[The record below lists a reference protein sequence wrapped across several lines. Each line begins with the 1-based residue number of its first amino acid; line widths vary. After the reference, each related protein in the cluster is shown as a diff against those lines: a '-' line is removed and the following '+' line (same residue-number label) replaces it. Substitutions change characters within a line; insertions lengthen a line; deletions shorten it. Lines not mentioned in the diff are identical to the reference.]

1 MNDVDRLTDRQF
13 YKGDPLLVLL
23 RDRLRLEDGW
33 IIAGSALLTAAAVFG
48 VPALFGIHANL
59 PQLIVGLLETFLII
73 PLGLLI
79 YLSLPNVFD
88 DVFNALRDNHLIG
101 GRREEVA
108 GPESYAALLKAL
120 VFQANR
126 RVWVVGA
133 LGLPAVYWIYR
144 LGTHVS
150 GDTTAVGSPE
160 AQLAQRL
167 AVLIAYSP
175 GLYSVFFS
183 VVRLLIALVFTV
195 RLFRSF
201 TIQVN
206 PLHPDGSGGL
216 AVIGRLLLVSVLIA
230 TAIGATAVVMS
241 LLQLSSGLNPL
252 WRMETLLLGAIYVLL
267 TPLLLFGWLWTP
279 HRAMQE
285 ARDRVLKSLADEFR
299 QSIQRTMPSAQ
310 DDAAG
315 VKAGTERLDEIKR
328 RYDFLRDSFPVWP
341 IQGFV
346 SRGLVATSI
355 LPFLSTVI
363 SGLIP
368 SVQEALQRLFKGP

>member
-1 MNDVDRLTDRQF
+1 
-13 YKGDPLLVLL
+13 
-23 RDRLRLEDGW
+23 
-33 IIAGSALLTAAAVFG
+33 
-48 VPALFGIHANL
+48 
-59 PQLIVGLLETFLII
+59 
-73 PLGLLI
+73 
-79 YLSLPNVFD
+79 
-88 DVFNALRDNHLIG
+88 
-101 GRREEVA
+101 
-108 GPESYAALLKAL
+108 
-120 VFQANR
+120 
-126 RVWVVGA
+126 
-133 LGLPAVYWIYR
+133 
-144 LGTHVS
+144 
-150 GDTTAVGSPE
+150 
-160 AQLAQRL
+160 
-167 AVLIAYSP
+167 
-175 GLYSVFFS
+175 
-183 VVRLLIALVFTV
+183 
-195 RLFRSF
+195 
-201 TIQVN
+201 
-206 PLHPDGSGGL
+206 
-216 AVIGRLLLVSVLIA
+216 
-230 TAIGATAVVMS
+230 MS

-315 VKAGTERLDEIKR
+315 VKVGTERLDEIKR
-328 RYDFLRDSFPVWP
+328 RYDFLRDSFPAWP